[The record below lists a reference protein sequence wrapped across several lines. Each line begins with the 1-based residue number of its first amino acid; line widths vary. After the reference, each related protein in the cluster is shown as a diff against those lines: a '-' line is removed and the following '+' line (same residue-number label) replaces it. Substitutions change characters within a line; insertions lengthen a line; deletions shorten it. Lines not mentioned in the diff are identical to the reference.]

1 MKTYT
6 EKQTEEEHTI
16 YQALGYKIKIQ
27 GLIKKENKTYQS
39 ILKVIEEFEPYFHTT
54 NENIQKTTKLI
65 LGEHSTKYDANKQ
78 IQKTLPHITIE
89 DIIQN
94 HKKLP

>member
-16 YQALGYKIKIQ
+16 YQTLGYKIKIQ

-39 ILKVIEEFEPYFHTT
+39 ILVLL
-54 NENIQKTTKLI
+54 NEMFIGVFFLYRSRRFMRTR
-65 LGEHSTKYDANKQ
+65 
-78 IQKTLPHITIE
+78 
-89 DIIQN
+89 
-94 HKKLP
+94 